1 MNPRIERPI
10 GLLRLVF
17 EVDLGKRH
25 GHAFRIRLAA
35 GSAMRDAGDDD
46 VIQLD
51 DQVLVLALA
60 GLSMGDGRVFDVC
73 PGGARL
79 QEQRRRL
86 VDMVDD
92 GKVLEGRLSRTASTT
107 GVMTPA
113 FVTPHENESTS
124 ISSLCL
130 SSSDSPLMS
139 PIFAKM
145 SDAI

>member
-1 MNPRIERPI
+1 
-10 GLLRLVF
+10 
-17 EVDLGKRH
+17 
-25 GHAFRIRLAA
+25 
-35 GSAMRDAGDDD
+35 MRDAGDDD
-46 VIQLD
+46 VSHLD
-51 DQVLVLALA
+51 DQVLLLALA
-60 GLSMGDGRVFDVC
+60 GLSMRDHRVLDVC
-73 PGGARL
+73 PGGTRL

-92 GKVLEGRLSRTASTT
+92 GNVLEGRLSSTGSTT
-107 GVMTPA
+107 GTDEPA